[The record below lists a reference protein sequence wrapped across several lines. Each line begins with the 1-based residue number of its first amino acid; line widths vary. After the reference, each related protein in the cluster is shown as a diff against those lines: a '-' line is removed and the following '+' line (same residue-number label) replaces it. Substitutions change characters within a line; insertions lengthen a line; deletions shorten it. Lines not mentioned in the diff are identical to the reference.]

1 MQDIIV
7 HRPYAFVP
15 PYRADWWPTLI
26 QRLDLFTLYLR
37 RAEGVVEHEV
47 RGVERLR
54 TSLAAGHGIMLAPNH
69 CRYADPLAL
78 GYLARQAGTHVYAMA
93 SWHLFNQGWF
103 YSFAIRRMGA
113 FSVYRE
119 GVDKQ
124 AINTAI
130 QILEDAE
137 RPLIVFPEGSVSR
150 TNDRLHALLDGVAFI
165 ARTAAKRRAKHDHPG
180 KIVIHPVGVKYYF
193 QGDLNA
199 ALTPVLT
206 MIEDRLT
213 WRAQNHLSLLQRV
226 FKIGQALLCLKEI
239 QYFGEPQTGAVA
251 DRLTNLINR
260 LLQPIEQEWLG
271 APQEGPV
278 VPRVKNLRMKILPE
292 MVRREID
299 SAEFQRR
306 WGQLA
311 DMYLAQQVRCY
322 PPDYLAGRPT
332 VDRILETVER
342 FEEDLHGKPRVHGSL
357 KVVMQV
363 GEAMEVSPERNRG
376 AAVDPLMAEL
386 SGRMQALLDE
396 LAQDS
401 RIYKE
406 QRKDMSHE

>member
-1 MQDIIV
+1 MQDIIL

-15 PYRADWWPTLI
+15 PHRGDWWPAFIQKFDLI
-26 QRLDLFTLYLR
+26 GIWLR
-37 RAEGVVEHEV
+37 RSEGIVAHEV

-54 TSLAAGHGIMLAPNH
+54 ASLDAGHGIMLAPNH
-69 CRYADPLAL
+69 CRYADPVAL
-78 GYLARQAGTHVYAMA
+78 GYLARRAKTHLYAKA

-103 YSFAIRRMGA
+103 YAYAIQKMGG

-137 RPLIVFPEGSVSR
+137 RPLVVFPEGSVSR

-165 ARTAAKRRAKHDHPG
+165 ARTAAKRRAKQESAG
-180 KIVIHPVGVKYYF
+180 TVVIHPVGMKYYF
-193 QGDLNA
+193 QGDLA
-199 ALTPVLT
+199 KTVTPVLA
-206 MIEDRLT
+206 MIEERLS
-213 WRAQNHLSLLQRV
+213 WREQTDLSLLDRV

-239 QYFGEPQTGAVA
+239 QYFGEPQAGPVA
-251 DRLTNLINR
+251 DRLNNLINR
-260 LLQPIEQEWLG
+260 LMQPIEAEWLG

-278 VPRVKNLRMKILPE
+278 VPRVKNLRMKIMPE

-299 SAEFQRR
+299 EREFQRR
-306 WGQLA
+306 WRQLA
-311 DMYLAQQVRCY
+311 DMFLAQQVRCY
-322 PPDYLAGRPT
+322 PPDYLSKHVT

-342 FEEDLHGKPRVHGSL
+342 FEEDLTGKVRVHGSL
-357 KVVMQV
+357 KVVIQV
-363 GEAMEVSPERNRG
+363 GEPIEVSPERDRR

-386 SGRMQALLDE
+386 SGRMQAMLDE
-396 LAQDS
+396 LAQES
-401 RIYKE
+401 VPHRE
-406 QRKDMSHE
+406 EASTAS

>member
-7 HRPYAFVP
+7 HRPYTFVP
-15 PYRADWWPTLI
+15 PYRANWWPDLI
-26 QRLDLFTLYLR
+26 QRLDLFSIYLR
-37 RAEGVVEHEV
+37 RAEGVVAHEV

-54 TSLAAGHGIMLAPNH
+54 ASLDAGHGIMLAPNH

-78 GYLARQAGTHVYAMA
+78 GYLARQAKTHVYAMA

-113 FSVYRE
+113 FSIYRE
-119 GVDKQ
+119 GVDKR

-165 ARTAAKRRAKHDHPG
+165 ARTAAKRRAKQNPPG
-180 KIVIHPVGVKYYF
+180 KVVIHPVGVKYCF
-193 QGDLNA
+193 QGDLKA
-199 ALTPVLT
+199 TLTPVLA
-206 MIEDRLT
+206 MIEERLS
-213 WRAQNHLSLLQRV
+213 WPEQSHLTLLQRV

-239 QYFGEPQTGAVA
+239 QYFGEPQSGPIAQ
-251 DRLTNLINR
+251 RLTNLINR
-260 LLQPIEQEWLG
+260 LLHPIETEWLG

-278 VPRVKNLRMKILPE
+278 VPRVKNLRMKILPQ

-299 SAEFQRR
+299 EAEFQRR
-306 WGQLA
+306 WRQLA

-322 PPDYLAGRPT
+322 PPDYLAGHLT

-342 FEEDLHGKPRVHGSL
+342 FEEDLQGKPRVLGSL
-357 KVVMQV
+357 KVVIQV
-363 GEAMEVSPERNRG
+363 GEAIEVAPERTRG
-376 AAVDPLMAEL
+376 TEADPLMAEL

-396 LAQDS
+396 LALES
-401 RIYKE
+401 RIYRE
-406 QRKDMSHE
+406 